1 MTLRLS
7 TKHSECAT
15 ITDKDHNTLAC
26 ISTNTPGLP
35 EKLIERFN
43 AFEDGG
49 LVGELVEALHAY
61 EEFEALL
68 LMDDESWT
76 GSHPFATDKL
86 YDDFLRCQR
95 KRNAAIDAIA
105 KAKEA
110 TK

>member
-7 TKHSECAT
+7 TEFNQCHS
-15 ITDKDHNTLAC
+15 ISDHNNNLLAC

-35 EKLIERFN
+35 EKLIQRFN

-49 LVGELVEALHAY
+49 LVGELVGSLNFLLKKTVDEMLNSGCELCDGEADA
-61 EEFEALL
+61 
-68 LMDDESWT
+68 
-76 GSHPFATDKL
+76 
-86 YDDFLRCQR
+86 
-95 KRNAAIDAIA
+95 RNAAIDAIA

>member
-49 LVGELVEALHAY
+49 LVGELVAALNYLLEQTVNQDLNHGITLTEGEVDAMNTALEAL
-61 EEFEALL
+61 
-68 LMDDESWT
+68 
-76 GSHPFATDKL
+76 
-86 YDDFLRCQR
+86 
-95 KRNAAIDAIA
+95 A

-110 TK
+110 RHA

>member
-49 LVGELVEALHAY
+49 LVGELVEALNFLL
-61 EEFEALL
+61 EQTVDELMNSGCELSDSEA
-68 LMDDESWT
+68 E
-76 GSHPFATDKL
+76 A
-86 YDDFLRCQR
+86 
-95 KRNAAIDAIA
+95 RNAAISILS
-105 KAKEA
+105 KIEEA
-110 TK
+110 MK